1 MARNHLMTTP
11 VSNGLWQRGLLSSVK
26 NIAQA
31 PPCGSI
37 FSFCSENKN
46 LGTGVTTRRQQRI
59 FVLLEPLE
67 KLISR
72 GFHDPLNDG
81 KRAAMLDIGIIAF
94 ST

>member
-1 MARNHLMTTP
+1 
-11 VSNGLWQRGLLSSVK
+11 LLSSVK

-72 GFHDPLNDG
+72 GFHDPLNNRG
-81 KRAAMLDIGIIAF
+81 KERLCLKLSSSPF
-94 ST
+94 SPEPMRDF

>member
-1 MARNHLMTTP
+1 
-11 VSNGLWQRGLLSSVK
+11 LLSSVK

-46 LGTGVTTRRQQRI
+46 LGTGVATRRQQRI
-59 FVLLEPLE
+59 FVLLEPLQ

-72 GFHDPLNDG
+72 GFHDPVNDG
-81 KRAAMLDIGIIAF
+81 ERAAMLEVGIIVF
-94 ST
+94 FT

>member
-1 MARNHLMTTP
+1 VATGI
-11 VSNGLWQRGLLSSVK
+11 VASVK
-26 NIAQA
+26 NIAQG

-46 LGTGVTTRRQQRI
+46 LGTGVTTGRQQRI

-72 GFHDPLNDG
+72 GFHDPLNDAEKSG
-81 KRAAMLDIGIIAF
+81 YALSWHHRL